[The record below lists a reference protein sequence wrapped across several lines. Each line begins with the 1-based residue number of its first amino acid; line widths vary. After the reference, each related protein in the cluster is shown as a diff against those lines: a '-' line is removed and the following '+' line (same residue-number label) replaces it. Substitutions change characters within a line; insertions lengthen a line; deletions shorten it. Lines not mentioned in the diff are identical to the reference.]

1 MDLNRAQLI
10 GNLTA
15 DPELKQTAGGQSV
28 VSFSVATNRTYTD
41 SSGQKVSQ
49 AEFHNI
55 VAWGKLAEIISQ
67 YCKKGKKVYVEGRLQ
82 TRSWEDQQGVKHYKT
97 EINAENLIMLDRGGE
112 GGQGGYGSGSND
124 MMAGVTEVAPAAKGG
139 KAKKAEVFE
148 EEISIE
154 DVPF

>member
-10 GNLTA
+10 GNLTQ
-15 DPELKQTAGGQSV
+15 DPELKQTSTGQNV

-55 VAWGKLAEIISQ
+55 VAWGKLAEIIAQ

-97 EINAENLIMLDRGGE
+97 EINAENLIMLDRGGD
-112 GGQGGYGSGSND
+112 SGNNSSSD
-124 MMAGVTEVAPAAKGG
+124 MMAGVTEVIPASM
-139 KAKKAEVFE
+139 KKPSKKTESFE